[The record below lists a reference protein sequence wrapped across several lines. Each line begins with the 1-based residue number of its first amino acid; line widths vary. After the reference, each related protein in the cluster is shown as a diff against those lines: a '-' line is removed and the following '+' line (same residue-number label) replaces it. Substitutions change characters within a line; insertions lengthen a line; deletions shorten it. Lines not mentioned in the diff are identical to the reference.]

1 MSTIIVRPFQTEDW
15 PVVQAIYQQG
25 IDTKNA
31 TFESKVKT
39 WDEWNRATLPD
50 CRLVA
55 VLAGEIAG
63 WAALSPVSSR
73 AVYAGVAEVSIYVA
87 TDHQGRGIGTHL
99 LTALIDASEQVGFWT
114 LQAAIFP
121 ENVASIE
128 LHKKCGFHIVGS
140 REKLGQMDGVWRDVV
155 LMERRSKIVG
165 V

>member
-1 MSTIIVRPFQTEDW
+1 MVRPFQTKDW

-31 TFESKVKT
+31 TFEDKVKT
-39 WDEWNRATLPD
+39 WDEWNRATWPD

-55 VLAGEIAG
+55 ELEGEIAG

-87 TDHQGRGIGTHL
+87 AVHRGQGVGAHL
-99 LTALIDASEQVGFWT
+99 LTALIDASEQAGFWT
-114 LQAAIFP
+114 LQAGIFP
-121 ENVASIE
+121 ENVASIQ
-128 LHKKCGFHIVGS
+128 LHKKCGFRMVGQ

-155 LMERRSKIVG
+155 LMERRSQIVG